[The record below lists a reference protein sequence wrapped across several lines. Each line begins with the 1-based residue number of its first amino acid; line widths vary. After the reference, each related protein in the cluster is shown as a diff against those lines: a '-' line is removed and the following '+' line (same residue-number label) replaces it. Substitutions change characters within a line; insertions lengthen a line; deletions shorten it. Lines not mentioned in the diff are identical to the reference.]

1 MLVPSVAVGIITKI
15 AKDKGLE
22 VNLFDTTEYEHE
34 STTSAEKRVESL
46 QYRPFD
52 PETDVQWK
60 NIPEK
65 LISDFQSRVKSFKP
79 DIILVS
85 VVEDTFLQ
93 AVKLLESIKH
103 LKIPNILG
111 GVFPTASPEK
121 ALEPK
126 SVDMVATGE
135 GENIISEVFD
145 RINKNNFN
153 FSNIQRLWTKNFKN
167 GIVKPTSPGKLV
179 DIGRIVPD
187 FSLFNEKR
195 FLRPMGGR
203 VFKTLPLET
212 YRGCPF
218 KCTFCN
224 SPMQI
229 SFSKENNLGHFEK
242 KKINE
247 VKSLLKNL
255 YRDINLIT
263 SIWLTIVFCLD
274 LGKKSLTLQT
284 CIQNSHYLLV

>member
-1 MLVPSVAVGIITKI
+1 MMLVPSVAVGIITKI

-60 NIPEK
+60 NIPGKK
-65 LISDFQSRVKSFKP
+65 LIPDFQSRVKSFKP

-121 ALEPK
+121 
-126 SVDMVATGE
+126 
-135 GENIISEVFD
+135 
-145 RINKNNFN
+145 
-153 FSNIQRLWTKNFKN
+153 
-167 GIVKPTSPGKLV
+167 
-179 DIGRIVPD
+179 
-187 FSLFNEKR
+187 
-195 FLRPMGGR
+195 
-203 VFKTLPLET
+203 PLS
-212 YRGCPF
+212 R
-218 KCTFCN
+218 
-224 SPMQI
+224 
-229 SFSKENNLGHFEK
+229 
-242 KKINE
+242 
-247 VKSLLKNL
+247 SLL
-255 YRDINLIT
+255 T
-263 SIWLTIVFCLD
+263 WLQLERAKI
-274 LGKKSLTLQT
+274 
-284 CIQNSHYLLV
+284 